1 MVEVVENSPECF
13 PQGTLT
19 NPFGGLKLLLSKDD
33 SRLEATELATKYR
46 SAIQSLLEESIHNPG
61 HYEKLRWL
69 AILWNSTRF
78 TEDSIIFPFA
88 AEFIQ
93 RHQKSDKTQ

>member
-1 MVEVVENSPECF
+1 MLSEDGPPC
-13 PQGTLT
+13 LD
-19 NPFGGLKLLLSKDD
+19 PFGGLKLLLSKDD

-93 RHQKSDKTQ
+93 SHQKSDKTQLAGRP